1 MSAITDAI
9 LKAYDSDGNTAS
21 FNNSEAN
28 SYLINQ
34 YGLTKNEANV
44 LIKKFDTSGDGALDQ
59 TEFATMQ
66 AEIAKDHN
74 GDGKITGADVKK
86 LAQSLLFEITGDG
99 DYVAGSAPPAEVSG
113 SDPVEEEEEDES
125 YDYWYGGS

>member
-34 YGLTKNEANV
+34 YGLTKSEANV
-44 LIKKFDTSGDGALDQ
+44 LIQKFDTSKDGALDQ

-74 GDGKITGADVKK
+74 GDGKITGADAKK
-86 LAQSLLFEITGDG
+86 LAQSLLVEITGDG
-99 DYVAGSAPPAEVSG
+99 DYVAGSSG
-113 SDPVEEEEEDES
+113 SSGSSGEDDLTWTRD
-125 YDYWYGGS
+125 DYLQQGS